1 MLILALRLNECG
13 GRLLAVSAILF
24 TCFVSSMPASNA
36 EESDS
41 QIQHALD
48 GRAPEKSEPAE
59 ERDGDTQHELLY
71 ELMLRHAIPPSYVDI
86 SDVRLLC
93 ETADGSMAQP
103 APDTIKGPCILKGT
117 IKNNHHRFEIYKII
131 LDVVLSDCVKE
142 TCATLITLPIR
153 IDRIIQIKNSTY
165 VEGPF
170 LIPAEVRPKGSLK
183 IEYSLNAN
191 WAYLDQATRDAE
203 VKEAEEEE
211 KSNS

>member
-1 MLILALRLNECG
+1 MLSLALRLNECV

-36 EESDS
+36 DESDPH
-41 QIQHALD
+41 IEHAPDGKAPKKNEAAGVKKEDVQHD
-48 GRAPEKSEPAE
+48 
-59 ERDGDTQHELLY
+59 LLY
-71 ELMLRHAIPPSYVDI
+71 ELMLRYAIPPSYVDI

-93 ETADGSMAQP
+93 KSADGTMAQP
-103 APDTIKGPCILKGT
+103 TPETLKGPCILKGT
-117 IKNNHHRFEIYKII
+117 IKNNHHRFEIYKMI

-142 TCATLITLPIR
+142 TCTTLITLPIR

-170 LIPAEVRPKGSLK
+170 LIPAEIRPKGQLK

-191 WAYLDQATRDAE
+191 WAYLDPATRDAE
-203 VKEAEEEE
+203 LKEAEEEE
-211 KSNS
+211 KSNN